1 LVFVI
6 EPIVRLAQLHIRPA
20 NLKGADNT
28 MNMLK
33 LSAAALAVGIVPIA
47 VPAAAQTAPFTTAFF
62 EKNKVAPRDA
72 AKLRATIF
80 DKTVSIKTLKS
91 GAIEQVY
98 YGVQRID
105 AKGEKTKYK
114 IGKGGI
120 EEEHDG
126 VPRMLLI
133 YDWRGHAYGCLENVG
148 ELDELDGEE
157 GTCPYEIVAT
167 TQGNHTRGK

>member
-1 LVFVI
+1 MI
-6 EPIVRLAQLHIRPA
+6 
-20 NLKGADNT
+20 T
-28 MNMLK
+28 LK
-33 LSAAALAVGIVPIA
+33 LAVAILAFGVVAIA
-47 VPAAAQTAPFTTAFF
+47 VQAAAQTAPLTTALF

-72 AKLRATIF
+72 ARLRTTIF
-80 DKTVSIKTLKS
+80 DKTISIKTLKS

-98 YGVQRID
+98 YGAQRVD

-126 VPRMLLI
+126 VLRVLLI

-157 GTCPYEIVAT
+157 GTCPYEIVAA
-167 TQGNHTRGK
+167 TQGNHIRGK